1 MRAIP
6 RFFPEP
12 GRFVLPLAAYLALSS
27 YTATQSDPVGSAEG
41 AFLTLLI
48 AGVLAAIAALGIGRR
63 GIGRRQGSPEL
74 ALTALLATAT
84 VWLAYQGPSRGAVV
98 SLILVIGLAV
108 SAARELLDERG
119 RLRSGNEL
127 APGITVPLAL
137 GLQLLMRGDLLLA
150 PLLEVRTTVSLVVLP
165 TLAGIATSV
174 LASGVGRH
182 KAILAG
188 GLVAV
193 LAPGWTMTSTLA
205 LAALAAGVLFD
216 DRTRPKVVRWAA
228 VVMLALLPFWSL
240 PEGLLFAVG
249 AMAVTAP
256 SLATASIML
265 VGVIAVVLLTGQAY
279 HPVLAVRAWVGAV
292 LLVPGAAL
300 AAGAGRWQLR
310 LGAILALAAAIVSK
324 APEAMAVGVAVTALA
339 IPEEGAVATLQR
351 GWCGA
356 MVIGTTLLAAYPW
369 VRHDPRGDLLELFG
383 FDNEVSALLA
393 LLLVVA
399 GLGFALDRFRGEFP
413 SGWYRPGLLA
423 FLLLS
428 LGLFGQALS
437 VRSTTV
443 LINSYHPVTFD
454 IGGDKWQQS
463 LPSETVTRVVLDSH
477 LAGGVPIGSG
487 TEAAI
492 VELQAEDGSVLAKWP
507 LRIGYETGE
516 WAVSRPDLA
525 GRGGFSAPDPWI
537 SWVAPGGGF
546 FAHRFR
552 SRWTLPASEGPSPHR
567 ILVRRGEDLPAET
580 RLSIYR
586 LELRR

>member
-12 GRFVLPLAAYLALSS
+12 GRFVLPLAAYVALRS
-27 YTATQSDPVGSAEG
+27 YAATQSDPVGIAEG
-41 AFLTLLI
+41 NFLALLI
-48 AGVLAAIAALGIGRR
+48 AGVLAAIAASGIGQRE
-63 GIGRRQGSPEL
+63 GAPEL
-74 ALTALLATAT
+74 ALTALLTTAT
-84 VWLAYQGPSRGAVV
+84 VWVAYQGPSRGAVV
-98 SLILVIGLAV
+98 SLILVVGLAV

-127 APGITVPLAL
+127 APGTSVPLAL

-150 PLLEVRTTVSLVVLP
+150 PLLEVRTVVSLVALP

-174 LASGVGRH
+174 LATGLGRR

-193 LAPGWTMTSTLA
+193 LAPGWTVTSTFA
-205 LAALAAGVLFD
+205 LAALAAGVVFND
-216 DRTRPKVVRWAA
+216 PTRPKMMRWAA
-228 VVMLALLPFWSL
+228 VAMLALLPFWSL
-240 PEGLLFAVG
+240 PKGLLFAVS
-249 AMAVTAP
+249 AMAITAP
-256 SLATASIML
+256 SLATASVML
-265 VGVIAVVLLTGQAY
+265 VGVIAVVLLAGQAY

-292 LLVPGAAL
+292 LLVPGAAV
-300 AAGAGRWQLR
+300 AAGSGRWQLR
-310 LGAILALAAAIVSK
+310 LGAILALAAAIVSRV
-324 APEAMAVGVAVTALA
+324 PEAMAVGIAVAALA

-351 GWCGA
+351 GWCGT
-356 MVIGTTLLAAYPW
+356 MVVGTTLLAAYPW
-369 VRHDPRGDLLELFG
+369 VRQDPRGDLLELLG
-383 FDNEVSALLA
+383 FNNEVSALLA

-413 SGWYRPGLLA
+413 SGWYRPGLVG

-428 LGLFGQALS
+428 LAVVGQALS

-443 LINSYHPVTFD
+443 LVNSYQPVALD
-454 IGGDKWQQS
+454 LGGDPWQQS
-463 LPSETVTRVVLDSH
+463 LPPEALTRMILDSN

-492 VELQAEDGSVLAKWP
+492 VELQADDGSVLARWP
-507 LRIGYETGE
+507 IRVGYETGE
-516 WAVSRPDLA
+516 WAVSRSDLA

-552 SRWTLPASEGPSPHR
+552 SRFSVPVSEGPPARR
-567 ILVRRGEDLPAET
+567 IVVRRGDDLPAET
-580 RLSIYR
+580 RFSIYR